1 MRWPHDAFT
10 RRDELLIRTR
20 RLTLWIAGCATTA
33 SIGLTAALGFA
44 LPGHGTSQGAGS
56 AGQAGTGA
64 GQGTGSGQAG
74 HGTGSGHG
82 QGGARQHRTLTPP
95 RHLPAGSAGQPAASS
110 GGS

>member
-10 RRDELLIRTR
+10 RRDELLVRTR
-20 RLTLWIAGCATTA
+20 RLTLWIAGCATMA
-33 SIGLTAALGFA
+33 SIGLAAALGFA

-64 GQGTGSGQAG
+64 GQGTG
-74 HGTGSGHG
+74 TGSSHG
-82 QGGARQHRTLTPP
+82 QGGAGQHRKLTPP
-95 RHLPAGSAGQPAASS
+95 RHPPAGSAGQPAASS

>member
-1 MRWPHDAFT
+1 MRWPHDVAIT
-10 RRDELLIRTR
+10 RRDELLVRTR

-56 AGQAGTGA
+56 AGQGTR
-64 GQGTGSGQAG
+64 SGHAG
-74 HGTGSGHG
+74 HGTGSSHG
-82 QGGARQHRTLTPP
+82 QGQARQHRKLAPP
-95 RHLPAGSAGQPAASS
+95 RHPPAGSAGQPAASS